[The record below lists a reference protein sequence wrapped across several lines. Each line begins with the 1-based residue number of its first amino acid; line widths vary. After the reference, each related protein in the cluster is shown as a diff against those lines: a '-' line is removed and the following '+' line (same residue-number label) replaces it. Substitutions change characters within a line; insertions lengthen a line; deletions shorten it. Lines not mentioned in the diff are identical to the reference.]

1 MRDNSRKAYIII
13 FSTFLLGAITGLAAG
28 SFIWKQSAQP
38 AAGYQGMVEEL
49 SSELHLSADQRLQVE
64 KILNES
70 KQQFQDI
77 RKQVHPKFVEIRV
90 QYREKISSILSP
102 EQREAFETWKQK
114 QDARRDTRRPDGK
127 PDNPAAK

>member
-1 MRDNSRKAYIII
+1 M
-13 FSTFLLGAITGLAAG
+13 LGAITGLAAG
-28 SFIWKQSAQP
+28 SFIWKQSTQP

-70 KQQFQDI
+70 KQQFQEI
-77 RKQVHPKFVEIRV
+77 RKQVHPKFVEIRM

-102 EQREAFETWKQK
+102 EQRVAFETWKQR
-114 QDARRDTRRPDGK
+114 QDAKRDTRRPDPGPGNSAPK
-127 PDNPAAK
+127 